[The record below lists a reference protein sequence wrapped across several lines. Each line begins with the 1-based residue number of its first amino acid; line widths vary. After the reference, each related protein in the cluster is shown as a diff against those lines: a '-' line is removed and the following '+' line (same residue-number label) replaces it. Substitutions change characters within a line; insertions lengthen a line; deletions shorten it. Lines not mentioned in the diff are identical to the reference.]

1 VSTLRLRRTVAWLCV
16 AALVLALVLA
26 LVVAMIAA
34 GGY

>member
-16 AALVLALVLA
+16 AALVLALVA
-26 LVVAMIAA
+26 VMVAA